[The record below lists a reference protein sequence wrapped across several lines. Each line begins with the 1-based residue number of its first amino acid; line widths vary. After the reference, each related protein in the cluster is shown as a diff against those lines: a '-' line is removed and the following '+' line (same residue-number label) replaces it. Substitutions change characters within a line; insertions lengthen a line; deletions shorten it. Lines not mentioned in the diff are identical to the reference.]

1 MKKSNY
7 CNENIISES
16 INVCSRCKEH
26 CEVIND
32 DALDGVRFS
41 LENIAKKREPLTKE
55 AQIGTG
61 RMKPKKESTF
71 GKPSTKGT
79 FGKKP
84 TVWNKN
90 KKSTTPKIKKS
101 DVIDETYLKWLAQK
115 ACVVTGLKAQRGI
128 GADNIHI
135 HHIYSRNK
143 GRNDYKAVPLM
154 GFAHSWGGTAY
165 HSNTKDDY
173 IKKHKL
179 IVEDIIE
186 YFEDCANDFLNEYIE
201 QGNELKQ

>member
-1 MKKSNY
+1 MYDSLRDKEVDDALLSKTDCCLADAVINKGK
-7 CNENIISES
+7 
-16 INVCSRCKEH
+16 NVCSCCGMPAGYLKAIKEK
-26 CEVIND
+26 
-32 DALDGVRFS
+32 S
-41 LENIAKKREPLTKE
+41 TREIKPMTKE
-55 AQIGTG
+55 MQIGAG

-79 FGKKP
+79 FGK
-84 TVWNKN
+84 VN
-90 KKSTTPKIKKS
+90 KKTKVKKS
-101 DVIDETYLKWLAQK
+101 DVIDEKYLKWLAQK
-115 ACVVTGLKAQRGI
+115 GCVVTGLKAQRGI

-179 IVEDIIE
+179 IIEDIIE
-186 YFEDCANDFLNEYIE
+186 YFEDCANDFVNEYIE